1 MEQEQ
6 SSRCSLEG
14 PCKMMLQSI
23 EKEINVYYVRVLNSP
38 KGQMVIV
45 QNYGMQELYSG
56 MNNQK
61 V

>member
-23 EKEINVYYVRVLNSP
+23 EKEINVYYVRV
-38 KGQMVIV
+38 
-45 QNYGMQELYSG
+45 
-56 MNNQK
+56 
-61 V
+61 